1 MKGNFAAS
9 GEILKH
15 LLLPQLEVLM
25 PDIQSFEAVELLLI
39 ALGTIYVLAKHFPE
53 RVHLLLCELPVVPF
67 AIQRCVSFISLDQH
81 GLQEV
86 VEEQGWE
93 FEDQVFGVGG
103 VLVLALDVLIQL
115 LEHRL
120 VDL

>member
-53 RVHLLLCELPVVPF
+53 CVHLLLCELPVVPF

-93 FEDQVFGVGG
+93 FEDQVFGIGR